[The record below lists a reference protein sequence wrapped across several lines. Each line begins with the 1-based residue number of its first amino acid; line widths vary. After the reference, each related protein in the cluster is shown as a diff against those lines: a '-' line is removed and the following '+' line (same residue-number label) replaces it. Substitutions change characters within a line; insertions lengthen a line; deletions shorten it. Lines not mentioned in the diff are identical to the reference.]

1 MLKIL
6 SFTNVISQI
15 KVTRN
20 KLNKFDYLLHVNA
33 LLITTHPMMCCCIYC
48 TKICKTKL
56 TPKKK
61 KKWYSSTQFCPESS
75 AQFESFVL
83 SCQKSLFHDSSQ
95 CENWKFNGVYGLK

>member
-33 LLITTHPMMCCCIYC
+33 LLTTTHRMMCCCIYC

-61 KKWYSSTQFCPESS
+61 KNGIP
-75 AQFESFVL
+75 AHSFVKSQALNSRALYFPVKKVFFMTRL
-83 SCQKSLFHDSSQ
+83 SVKIGNLMGCTD
-95 CENWKFNGVYGLK
+95 

>member
-33 LLITTHPMMCCCIYC
+33 LLTTTHRMMCCCIYC

-61 KKWYSSTQFCPESS
+61 RMVFQHT
-75 AQFESFVL
+75 VL
-83 SCQKSLFHDSSQ
+83 SRVKRSIR
-95 CENWKFNGVYGLK
+95 

>member
-20 KLNKFDYLLHVNA
+20 KLNKFDYLLHVNT
-33 LLITTHPMMCCCIYC
+33 LLTTTHRMMCCCIYC
-48 TKICKTKL
+48 TKIL
-56 TPKKK
+56 LPKKK
-61 KKWYSSTQFCPESS
+61 KKYSSTQFCQESS
-75 AQFESFVL
+75 AQFDSFVL

-95 CENWKFNGVYGLK
+95 CENCKFNGVYGLK